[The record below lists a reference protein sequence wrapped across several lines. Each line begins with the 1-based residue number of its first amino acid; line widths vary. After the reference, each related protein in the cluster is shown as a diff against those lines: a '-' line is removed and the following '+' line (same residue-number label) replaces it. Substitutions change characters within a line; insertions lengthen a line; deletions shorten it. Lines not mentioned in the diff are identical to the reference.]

1 MQIINVSE
9 VSGGVIGRGSR
20 QGVTFRLLNLANVA
34 AVVMTK
40 VTTKNVKERNVVR
53 NMNMS

>member
-1 MQIINVSE
+1 MSE